1 MTHLDNSLK
10 DERIYRQ
17 NHKELV
23 IGTFY
28 TGKQLSSIGY
38 NVSSNYCSR
47 SPREMQDEKRFP
59 TIIGTNGVHHYVFRP
74 IALECFSSWDE
85 VWFGVEK
92 RFDGHHVWLA
102 PYNV

>member
-10 DERIYRQ
+10 YEEIYRQ
-17 NHKELV
+17 NLKELV

-47 SPREMQDEKRFP
+47 SPGEMHDEKRFP
-59 TIIGTNGVHHYVFRP
+59 TIIGTNGIHHYVFRP
-74 IALECFSSWDE
+74 IVLECFNSWDE
-85 VWFGVEK
+85 VWFGVE
-92 RFDGHHVWLA
+92 RSYSGIHEWIALFND
-102 PYNV
+102 